1 MRFNIETNID
11 AVISD
16 LTGSTEQALRAAAD
30 ELSNTA
36 YSVEKTAKENIKR
49 NRTVDTG
56 RLLGSISTDIKQ
68 DGSGVTA
75 EVGTNVEY
83 ANYIEYGTCKMGA
96 KPFLNTA
103 FEEET
108 EGLENRIRQAIRDA
122 FR

>member
-49 NRTVDTG
+49 NKTVDTG

-68 DGSGVTA
+68 DGSGITA

-83 ANYIEYGTCKMGA
+83 ANYIEYGTYKMSA
-96 KPFLNTA
+96 KPFLNPA

>member
-1 MRFNIETNID
+1 MKFDIETNVN
-11 AVISD
+11 AVISE
-16 LTGSTEQALRAAAD
+16 LTSSTEQALRAAVD

-68 DGSGVTA
+68 GGSDVTA

-96 KPFLNTA
+96 KPFLNPA

>member
-83 ANYIEYGTCKMGA
+83 ANYIEYGTYKMGA
-96 KPFLNTA
+96 KPFLNPA

>member
-1 MRFNIETNID
+1 MRFDVETNIE
-11 AVISD
+11 AVISE
-16 LTGSTEQALRAAAD
+16 LTGSTEQALRAAVD

-68 DGSGVTA
+68 GGSDVTA

-83 ANYIEYGTCKMGA
+83 ANYIEYGTYKMGA
-96 KPFLNTA
+96 
-103 FEEET
+103 
-108 EGLENRIRQAIRDA
+108 
-122 FR
+122 

>member
-49 NRTVDTG
+49 NKTVDTG
-56 RLLGSISTDIKQ
+56 RLLGSISTNVKQ

-96 KPFLNTA
+96 KPFLNPA